1 MLFRSSGVHPCSAE
15 FLAAARR
22 LTSQYGALLI
32 FDEVQSG
39 IYRCGTHPFAFQHFG
54 IAPDAVTMAKG
65 LGGGFPLGACS
76 ARARVAASFAP
87 GDHGSTFGGSS
98 LAVRAARTVL
108 ETIEREGIADNVTR
122 TGAYLRSRLG
132 EVPGVCEVRGRGLM
146 VGADLDDGLDAF
158 DIALRALD
166 AGLLINATGPRTL
179 RFLPPLICTNDD
191 VDALIGRL
199 TTLL

>member
-1 MLFRSSGVHPCSAE
+1 M
-15 FLAAARR
+15 
-22 LTSQYGALLI
+22 
-32 FDEVQSG
+32 
-39 IYRCGTHPFAFQHFG
+39 
-54 IAPDAVTMAKG
+54 
-65 LGGGFPLGACS
+65 
-76 ARARVAASFAP
+76 
-87 GDHGSTFGGSS
+87 S

-122 TGAYLRSRLG
+122 TGAYLSSRLG